1 MAWNKREVKSLQV
14 AQETKGGQ
22 IGPGAPVAITPSLV
36 GRAYEDGWS
45 IERAYNEA
53 MRKVTWV
60 YRCIDA
66 IAGNQSRLPVVLRKD
81 NDPNGEIIK
90 KPTDVSKLLNNRAN
104 KGENA
109 AAFRYRVSSQLL
121 MSTRG
126 VFIEKVWGRDGR
138 LLSLNLLPPSLTAPI
153 PDPVDFVSGYQV
165 TMPSGGFKYL
175 KPKDVLWIRK
185 PHPLDPYLSLTPLES
200 AGVAIDI
207 ENLAK
212 TYNRNFLLQ
221 DGRPGMMLVVRDE
234 VDPDDREELEARFSG
249 GPYRAGKTSV
259 IGAEGGIDVI
269 DTSANMRDAAYVQM
283 REITKDEI
291 LAAFGVP
298 EPAIGN
304 SSGRTFSNAAE
315 ELRVFWMETMLPHL
329 ELLARAFDE
338 LDDDNYVDF
347 NTSEVPVLVLVKQE
361 RDRFLMDEVD
371 KALTSVNEY
380 RESTGKKKVDSELA
394 DSLLANPN
402 LTPIANTEKKF
413 VPQQQAPIDAPPPPE
428 GGAPAELGPDTPPP
442 SGPTE
447 GQANNPDAGGP
458 IIEASMSLADVEY
471 KDATDDSIDRWTEI
485 LDLAMTRLFER
496 QERVI
501 KEKAGGPKM
510 AKSPGIDQAFDME
523 VWNRQMADDLRPII
537 KAILLESA
545 KETLKQVGIEQ
556 AVDVDSEADD
566 QIRRMQKMNETLK
579 KELAVAFVGPLL
591 VKDEEERSLA
601 LKGAVVAV
609 FATLNAKRRRLA
621 AESESHGAWNGGV
634 FKAVEIASKAN
645 PKLKKTWIS
654 KRDDRVR
661 PAHVYLHGKSV
672 PVNEYF
678 IVDKEPI
685 RFPGDPLAPLNLTI
699 GCRCKLR
706 LLPGIY

>member
-1 MAWNKREVKSLQV
+1 MAWNKREVKSLQM
-14 AQETKGGQ
+14 ASEAKGYQ
-22 IGPGAPVAITPSLV
+22 IGPGAPISITPSLV

-66 IAGNQSRLPVVLRKD
+66 IAGNQSRLPVILRKN
-81 NDPNGEIIK
+81 NDPEGEIIK
-90 KPTDVSKLLNNRAN
+90 KPTEVSKLLNSRAN

-138 LLSLNLLPPSLTAPI
+138 LLALNLLPPSLTAPI
-153 PDPVDFVSGYQV
+153 PDPVEFVSGFRV
-165 TMPSGGFKYL
+165 TMPSGGYKYL

-259 IGAEGGIDVI
+259 IGSEGGIDVI
-269 DTSANMRDAAYVQM
+269 DTSATMRDAAYVQM

-291 LAAFGVP
+291 LSAFGVP

-380 RESTGKKKVDSELA
+380 REATGKKKVDSELA

-413 VPQQQAPIDAPPPPE
+413 VVAQQAPIDAPPPE
-428 GGAPAELGPDTPPP
+428 GGTPAELPSDTPPP

-447 GQANNPDAGGP
+447 GQLDNPDAGGP
-458 IIEASMSLADVEY
+458 IIEASMSMVDVEY
-471 KDATDDSIDRWTEI
+471 KDATDDSIDRWAEI
-485 LDLAMTRLFER
+485 LDMAMVRLFER
-496 QERVI
+496 QERVV

-510 AKSPGIDQAFDME
+510 SKSPSVDSAFDTE
-523 VWNRQMADDLRPII
+523 VWNRQMSDDLRPIL
-537 KAILLESA
+537 KAIILEAS

-556 AVDVDSEADD
+556 ELNVEKEVDAQV
-566 QIRRMQKMNETLK
+566 QRMQKMNETLK
-579 KELAVAFVGPLL
+579 KELAIAFVEPLL
-591 VKDEEERSLA
+591 VGNDEERSLA
-601 LKGAVVAV
+601 LRGAVVAV
-609 FATLNAKRRRLA
+609 FAAMNLKRRRVA
-621 AESESHGAWNGGV
+621 AESEAHGAWNAGV
-634 FKAVEIASKAN
+634 FKAVGIASAAN
-645 PKLKKTWIS
+645 PKLRKTWVS

-661 PAHVYLHGKSV
+661 PAHVFLHGKSL
-672 PVNEYF
+672 PVNESF

-685 RFPGDPLAPLNLTI
+685 RFPGDPLAPLHLTI